1 MVPVLITNL
10 TLDPQKSEEE
20 KLATGQMPSQ
30 YPPMISHMARAI
42 KEIHR
47 HLTRTT
53 LLMDTKTRPNLA
65 ISPTCRHQS
74 TRRLKSHREELSYA
88 IMMASEEGAVTLA
101 GETSRHGVKPIGM
114 ADPGIGNHLAM
125 MTARIAMA
133 KRISIALHTAAM
145 TKGKAPAAMTI
156 TQLHEEQM
164 EAVVVAEIHRRT
176 SRVKGVTLHHLHQA
190 APMAAAVAVAAQP
203 GHAPP
208 RKIRRTRSHTTREP
222 T

>member
-1 MVPVLITNL
+1 MVHTLITNL
-10 TLDPQKSEEE
+10 TPDPQKSEEE

-30 YPPMISHMARAI
+30 YPLMTSHMARAI

-47 HLTRTT
+47 RLTRTT

-65 ISPTCRHQS
+65 ISPTCHHQS

-88 IMMASEEGAVTLA
+88 TIMASEEGVMMLA
-101 GETSRHGVKPIGM
+101 RETSHHNVKPVGM

-125 MTARIAMA
+125 MTACITTATRIN
-133 KRISIALHTAAM
+133 IALHAAVM
-145 TKGKAPAAMTI
+145 TKGRAPTAMTM
-156 TQLHEEQM
+156 TQFHEEQR

-176 SRVKGVTLHHLHQA
+176 SRVKVVTLHHPHQA
-190 APMAAAVAVAAQP
+190 SPMAAAVEVAAQP
-203 GHAPP
+203 GHAPL